1 MPELPDKPAGW
12 KQNKEVPEGRPKL
25 KLISVDDVPA
35 DQAAEP
41 SETPRN
47 RRGDRSAQPAL
58 RAEADQ
64 MPSTSP
70 RFERRDEVVDETIA
84 VKRPVASDT
93 RGRRAAGQNRG
104 VGSADSDSNARYLK
118 LSEEKQALELAKA
131 QIAQWA
137 QMLEE
142 RVAERTVELARRNSQ
157 LTMLNT
163 LAKAINQSLDPT
175 RMSQSVLELICELF
189 GAEMGVVW
197 ISPPGQT
204 LSVEARI
211 GLPESSNREMQRGW
225 PSRELLQGQM
235 QAKFSAVVSDTTKD
249 ITPEGRMARHL
260 GMGSAAVVPIK
271 ARTEVIGLM
280 VIGSEE
286 PDVLDSEDAT
296 VLDVF
301 SEQFG
306 VGITNALLYAD
317 ARQRAERDPVTGLFN
332 HRTLQQKLIQSM
344 AKADDERGSL
354 AVVLMDLD
362 NFKFFNDTYGHLNGD
377 DVLRLVGMAIEQSI
391 EGASVCGRYGGD
403 EFMLL
408 LPGADHRSAAAIVQK
423 VRKTLSEAGYRPAG
437 QPQNVP
443 LAMSYGVAVYPS
455 DGLSRHEL
463 IVQAD
468 ANLFR
473 SKTGGGDVVNA
484 PSPYIVRARQIPG
497 YEMLDSLIATV
508 DNKDRYTRRHSE
520 DVAEYAY
527 ILGEAMGLDQDML
540 DTLAVAG
547 LLHDVGKIGVPDS
560 ILRKPGKL
568 TQDELLAIQSHPTF
582 GALIVGA
589 IPSLQHI
596 LPAVRHHHE
605 RWDGRGYPDGLIGE
619 ETPLIARIMAVADAV
634 SAMTTDRPY
643 RNGMEWSVVLD
654 NIEKGLGTQ
663 FDPEIGRV
671 FVDHMRQVQFSPASD
686 LMGLSEAA

>member
-1 MPELPDKPAGW
+1 MSEQSDKIAAGW
-12 KQNKEVPEGRPKL
+12 RNGDHVGRPKL
-25 KLISVDDVPA
+25 KLVTVGEDDVTAAAVPDQSEAPRRRRTDASMEASVVDAESTGASQRVERPSRVVEEGRSKPSPA
-35 DQAAEP
+35 D
-41 SETPRN
+41 
-47 RRGDRSAQPAL
+47 L
-58 RAEADQ
+58 RA
-64 MPSTSP
+64 
-70 RFERRDEVVDETIA
+70 
-84 VKRPVASDT
+84 KRS
-93 RGRRAAGQNRG
+93 GELE
-104 VGSADSDSNARYLK
+104 SESNARFLK
-118 LSEEKQALELAKA
+118 LSEEKQAVELARA

-142 RVAERTVELARRNSQ
+142 RVEDRTAEIARRNSQ

-163 LAKAINQSLDPT
+163 LAKAINQSLDPSQ
-175 RMSQSVLELICELF
+175 MSSAVLELVCELF
-189 GAEMGVVW
+189 GADMGAIW
-197 ISPPGQT
+197 ICPPGQ
-204 LSVEARI
+204 SVEVQAHY
-211 GLPESSNREMQRGW
+211 GLSDVWNRRLQRGW
-225 PSRELLQGQM
+225 PSRDLLQLHM
-235 QAKFSAVVSDTTKD
+235 QARFSAVVSDTTKD

-260 GMGSAAVVPIK
+260 GMGSAAVLPIK
-271 ARTEVIGLM
+271 SRTEVIGLM
-280 VIGSEE
+280 VIGSVE
-286 PDVLDSEDAT
+286 PGVLDAEDAT

-306 VGITNALLYAD
+306 VGITNALLYED
-317 ARQRAERDPVTGLFN
+317 ARRRAERDPVTGLYN
-332 HRTLQQKLIQSM
+332 HRTLQQMLLQAMSH
-344 AKADDERGSL
+344 ADDDRSSL

-362 NFKFFNDTYGHLNGD
+362 NFKFFNDTYGHLSGD
-377 DVLRLVGMAIEQSI
+377 DVLRLVGVAIEQAI
-391 EGASVCGRYGGD
+391 DPKAVCGRYGGD

-408 LPGADHRSAAAIVQK
+408 LPGTDHRTAAKVAQK
-423 VRKTLSEAGYRPAG
+423 VRKVLSDAGYRPSG
-437 QPQNVP
+437 QQQNVP

-473 SKTGGGDVVNA
+473 SKTGGGDVVSA

-497 YEMLDSLIATV
+497 YEMIDSLIATV

-527 ILGEAMGLDQDML
+527 ILGEAMEVEPDML

-547 LLHDVGKIGVPDS
+547 LLHDVGKIGIPDS

-568 TQDELLAIQSHPTF
+568 TADEMIAIQSHPTF

-605 RWDGRGYPDGLIGE
+605 RWDGRGYPDALAGE
-619 ETPLIARIMAVADAV
+619 DIPLIARIMAVADAV

-643 RNGMEWSVVLD
+643 RNGMEWPQVLT
-654 NIEKGLGTQ
+654 NIERGLGTQ

-671 FVDHMRQVQFSPASD
+671 FVDAMRVRLGAAAEVD
-686 LMGLSEAA
+686 TLSKAA

>member
-1 MPELPDKPAGW
+1 MSEQSDKIAASWRNDG
-12 KQNKEVPEGRPKL
+12 EAAVGRPKL
-25 KLISVDDVPA
+25 KLVSVDDAVTV
-35 DQAAEP
+35 DTSAE
-41 SETPRN
+41 ETP
-47 RRGDRSAQPAL
+47 A
-58 RAEADQ
+58 
-64 MPSTSP
+64 
-70 RFERRDEVVDETIA
+70 VDETGPSQRVERSARDIDA
-84 VKRPVASDT
+84 GHIYKGRTKASPADL
-93 RGRRAAGQNRG
+93 RGRRAIERE
-104 VGSADSDSNARYLK
+104 SESNARFLK
-118 LSEEKQALELAKA
+118 LSEEKQAVELARS

-142 RVAERTVELARRNSQ
+142 RVADRTAEIARRNSQ

-163 LAKAINQSLDPT
+163 LAKAINQSLDPAQ
-175 RMSQSVLELICELF
+175 MSQSVLELICELF
-189 GAEMGVVW
+189 GADMGAIW
-197 ISPPGQT
+197 ICPPGKS
-204 LSVEARI
+204 LSVQAHC
-211 GLPESSNREMQRGW
+211 GLPEIWNRRFQRGW
-225 PSRELLQGQM
+225 PSRDLLQVHM
-235 QAKFSAVVSDTTKD
+235 QARFSAVVSDTTND

-260 GMGSAAVVPIK
+260 GMRSAAVLPIK

-280 VIGSEE
+280 VIGSVE

-301 SEQFG
+301 SDQFG
-306 VGITNALLYAD
+306 VGITNALLYED
-317 ARQRAERDPVTGLFN
+317 ARRRAERDPVTGLYN
-332 HRTLQQKLIQSM
+332 HRTLQQMLLQAMS
-344 AKADDERGSL
+344 AADDDRSSL

-362 NFKFFNDTYGHLNGD
+362 NFKFFNDTYGHLSGD

-391 EGASVCGRYGGD
+391 EGKAACGRYGGD

-408 LPGADHRSAAAIVQK
+408 LPETDHRTAAKIAQK
-423 VRKTLSEAGYRPAG
+423 VRKTLSDAGYRPSG
-437 QPQNVP
+437 QQQSVP

-473 SKTGGGDVVNA
+473 SKTGGGDVINA

-497 YEMLDSLIATV
+497 YEMIDSLIATV

-527 ILGEAMGLDQDML
+527 ILGEAMGVERGML

-568 TQDELLAIQSHPTF
+568 TADELIAIQSHPTF

-605 RWDGRGYPDGLIGE
+605 RWDGRGYPDALAGE
-619 ETPLIARIMAVADAV
+619 DIPLIARIMAVADAV

-643 RNGMEWSVVLD
+643 RNGMEWPQVFD

-671 FVDHMRQVQFSPASD
+671 FVDHMRERLDANGD
-686 LMGLSEAA
+686 IHELSRAA